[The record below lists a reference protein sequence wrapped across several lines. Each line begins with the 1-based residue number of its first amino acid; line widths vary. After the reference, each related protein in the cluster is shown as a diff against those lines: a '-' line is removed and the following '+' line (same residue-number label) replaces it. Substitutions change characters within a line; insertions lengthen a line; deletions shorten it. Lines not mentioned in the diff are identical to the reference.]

1 MKRNY
6 IIIYSFLILSLIIL
20 TIFFFYNYKSRTT
33 KLEKNFNSVESKN
46 PIKEKSSESSSN
58 ISKVENKILPESTLI
73 ENIEYISVDAVGNQ
87 FKITA
92 KNGETNA
99 RNYNEIFLIDVNAHI
114 LLENSESI
122 LIAADFANYDK
133 STIETFF
140 KDNVKIN
147 YLNHKVESEKLYL
160 SFEDKLVKIN
170 DNVVYENEDTKMYAD
185 NIEIDFITNNTKI
198 SMNSNEKVLIKST
211 Y

>member
-1 MKRNY
+1 M
-6 IIIYSFLILSLIIL
+6 LSV
-20 TIFFFYNYKSRTT
+20 FFFHNYKSRTI

-147 YLNHKVESEKLYL
+147 YLNHKVVSEKLYL

-170 DNVVYENEDTKMYAD
+170 DNVVYKNIDTKMYAD
-185 NIEIDFITNNTKI
+185 NIEIDFKTNNTKI

>member
-20 TIFFFYNYKSRTT
+20 TIFFFYNYKSRTI
-33 KLEKNFNSVESKN
+33 KFEKNFNSVESKN

-170 DNVVYENEDTKMYAD
+170 DNVVYKNIDTKMYAD
-185 NIEIDFITNNTKI
+185 NIEIDFKTNNTKI

>member
-20 TIFFFYNYKSRTT
+20 TIFFFYNYKSRTI
-33 KLEKNFNSVESKN
+33 KLEKNFNSVESKT

-73 ENIEYISVDAVGNQ
+73 EDIEYISVDAVGNQ

-99 RNYNEIFLIDVNAHI
+99 RNYNKIFLIDVNAHI

-170 DNVVYENEDTKMYAD
+170 DNVVYKNIDTKMYAD
-185 NIEIDFITNNTKI
+185 NIEIDFKTNNTKI

>member
-140 KDNVKIN
+140 KDNVKLN

-170 DNVVYENEDTKMYAD
+170 DNVVYKNIDTKMYAD
-185 NIEIDFITNNTKI
+185 NIEIDFKTNNTKI

>member
-20 TIFFFYNYKSRTT
+20 TFFFFYNYKSRNI

-46 PIKEKSSESSSN
+46 PIKEKSSESSNN

-73 ENIEYISVDAVGNQ
+73 ENIEYISMDAVGNQ

-99 RNYNEIFLIDVNAHI
+99 RNYNKIFLIDVNAHI
-114 LLENSESI
+114 LLKNSESI
-122 LIAADFANYDK
+122 LIAGDFANYDK

-170 DNVVYENEDTKMYAD
+170 DNVVYKNEDTKMYAD
-185 NIEIDFITNNTKI
+185 NIEIDFKTNNTKI

>member
-170 DNVVYENEDTKMYAD
+170 ENIVYKNEDTKMYAD
-185 NIEIDFITNNTKI
+185 NIEIDFKTNNTKI

>member
-1 MKRNY
+1 M
-6 IIIYSFLILSLIIL
+6 
-20 TIFFFYNYKSRTT
+20 
-33 KLEKNFNSVESKN
+33 
-46 PIKEKSSESSSN
+46 
-58 ISKVENKILPESTLI
+58 
-73 ENIEYISVDAVGNQ
+73 DAVGNQ

-99 RNYNEIFLIDVNAHI
+99 RNYNKIFLIDVNAHI
-114 LLENSESI
+114 LLKNSESI

-170 DNVVYENEDTKMYAD
+170 DNVVYKNEDTKMYAD
-185 NIEIDFITNNTKI
+185 NIEIDFKTNNTKI

>member
-20 TIFFFYNYKSRTT
+20 TFFFFYNYKSRTI

-58 ISKVENKILPESTLI
+58 IGKVENKILPESTLI

-99 RNYNEIFLIDVNAHI
+99 RNYNKIFLIDVNAHI
-114 LLENSESI
+114 LLQNSESI
-122 LIAADFANYDK
+122 LISGDFANYDK

-170 DNVVYENEDTKMYAD
+170 DNVVYKNEDTKMYAD
-185 NIEIDFITNNTKI
+185 NIEIDFKTNNTKI

>member
-1 MKRNY
+1 M
-6 IIIYSFLILSLIIL
+6 
-20 TIFFFYNYKSRTT
+20 
-33 KLEKNFNSVESKN
+33 
-46 PIKEKSSESSSN
+46 
-58 ISKVENKILPESTLI
+58 PESTLI

-99 RNYNEIFLIDVNAHI
+99 RNYNKIFLIDVNAHI

-160 SFEDKLVKIN
+160 SFEDKLAKIN
-170 DNVVYENEDTKMYAD
+170 DNVVYKNEDTKMYAD
-185 NIEIDFITNNTKI
+185 NIEIDFKTKNTKI
-198 SMNSNEKVLIKST
+198 SMNNNEKVLIKST

>member
-20 TIFFFYNYKSRTT
+20 TIFFFYNYKSRTI
-33 KLEKNFNSVESKN
+33 KLEKNFNSLESKN

-99 RNYNEIFLIDVNAHI
+99 RNYNKIFLIDVNAHI

-170 DNVVYENEDTKMYAD
+170 DNVVYKNIDTKMYAD
-185 NIEIDFITNNTKI
+185 NIEIDFKTNNTKI

>member
-1 MKRNY
+1 M
-6 IIIYSFLILSLIIL
+6 LSV
-20 TIFFFYNYKSRTT
+20 FFFHNYKSRTI

-73 ENIEYISVDAVGNQ
+73 EDIEYISVDAVGNQ

-99 RNYNEIFLIDVNAHI
+99 RNYNKIFLTDVNAHI

-147 YLNHKVESEKLYL
+147 YLNHKVVSEKLYL

-170 DNVVYENEDTKMYAD
+170 ENIVYKNEDTKMYAD
-185 NIEIDFITNNTKI
+185 NIEIDFKTKNTKI

>member
-20 TIFFFYNYKSRTT
+20 TVFFFYNYKSRTI
-33 KLEKNFNSVESKN
+33 KLEKNYNSVESKK
-46 PIKEKSSESSSN
+46 PIKEKSSESSGD

-92 KNGETNA
+92 KSGETNE
-99 RNYNEIFLIDVNAHI
+99 RNYNKIFLIDVNAHI

-160 SFEDKLVKIN
+160 SFEDKLAKIN
-170 DNVVYENEDTKMYAD
+170 DNVVYKNEDTKMYAD
-185 NIEIDFITNNTKI
+185 NIEIDFKTKNTKI
-198 SMNSNEKVLIKST
+198 SMNNNEKVLIKST

>member
-20 TIFFFYNYKSRTT
+20 TFFFFYNYKSRSI

-73 ENIEYISVDAVGNQ
+73 EDIEYISVDAVGNQ

-99 RNYNEIFLIDVNAHI
+99 RNYNKIFLTDVNAHI

-147 YLNHKVESEKLYL
+147 YLNHKVKSEKLYL
-160 SFEDKLVKIN
+160 SFEEKLVKIN
-170 DNVVYENEDTKMYAD
+170 DNVVYKNVDTKMYAD
-185 NIEIDFITNNTKI
+185 NIEIDFKTNNTKI

>member
-170 DNVVYENEDTKMYAD
+170 DNVVYKNIDTKMYAD
-185 NIEIDFITNNTKI
+185 NIEIDFKTNNTKI

>member
-20 TIFFFYNYKSRTT
+20 TVFFFYNYKSRTI
-33 KLEKNFNSVESKN
+33 KLEKNYNSVESKK

-92 KNGETNA
+92 KSGETNE
-99 RNYNEIFLIDVNAHI
+99 RNYNKIFLIDVNAHI

-170 DNVVYENEDTKMYAD
+170 DNVVYKNIDTKMYAD
-185 NIEIDFITNNTKI
+185 NIEIDFKTNNTKI

>member
-1 MKRNY
+1 
-6 IIIYSFLILSLIIL
+6 
-20 TIFFFYNYKSRTT
+20 
-33 KLEKNFNSVESKN
+33 
-46 PIKEKSSESSSN
+46 
-58 ISKVENKILPESTLI
+58 
-73 ENIEYISVDAVGNQ
+73 
-87 FKITA
+87 
-92 KNGETNA
+92 
-99 RNYNEIFLIDVNAHI
+99 

-170 DNVVYENEDTKMYAD
+170 DNVVYKNIDTKMYAD
-185 NIEIDFITNNTKI
+185 NIEIDFKTNNTKI

>member
-20 TIFFFYNYKSRTT
+20 TVFFFYNYKSRTI
-33 KLEKNFNSVESKN
+33 KLEKNYNSVESKK
-46 PIKEKSSESSSN
+46 PIKEKSSESSGD

-92 KNGETNA
+92 KSGETNE
-99 RNYNEIFLIDVNAHI
+99 RNYNKIFLIDVNAHI

-170 DNVVYENEDTKMYAD
+170 DNVVYKNIDTKMYAD
-185 NIEIDFITNNTKI
+185 NIEIDFKTNNTKI

>member
-20 TIFFFYNYKSRTT
+20 TFFFFYNYKSRTI

-73 ENIEYISVDAVGNQ
+73 ENIEYISMDAVGNQ

-99 RNYNEIFLIDVNAHI
+99 RNYNKIFLIDVKAHI

-170 DNVVYENEDTKMYAD
+170 DNVVYKNEDTKMYAD
-185 NIEIDFITNNTKI
+185 NIEIDFKTKNTKI

>member
-1 MKRNY
+1 M
-6 IIIYSFLILSLIIL
+6 
-20 TIFFFYNYKSRTT
+20 
-33 KLEKNFNSVESKN
+33 
-46 PIKEKSSESSSN
+46 
-58 ISKVENKILPESTLI
+58 
-73 ENIEYISVDAVGNQ
+73 
-87 FKITA
+87 
-92 KNGETNA
+92 
-99 RNYNEIFLIDVNAHI
+99 
-114 LLENSESI
+114 LENSESI

-170 DNVVYENEDTKMYAD
+170 DNVVYKNEDTKMYAD
-185 NIEIDFITNNTKI
+185 NIEIDFKTNNTKI